1 MDEIK
6 SLREQSLM
14 YHHGYDCNIDAVAK
28 RKPKNFQA

>member
-1 MDEIK
+1 MDGIK

-28 RKPKNFQA
+28 RNA